1 MWGAERKE
9 SWREGASMMLVEGK
23 DSGERGRL
31 STLGVAEAEAEWRW
45 LLVIVLVDVLLPWRW
60 LLNGWDLFAVRI
72 SSWKGKYPLYIEACC
87 QQSFSWTRLVQVRYA
102 DEAA

>member
-1 MWGAERKE
+1 
-9 SWREGASMMLVEGK
+9 MMLVEGK
-23 DSGERGRL
+23 ESGERGRL
-31 STLGVAEAEAEWRW
+31 STLGVAEAECRW

-72 SSWKGKYPLYIEACC
+72 SSWKGKYPLYIEAHC
-87 QQSFSWTRLVQVRYA
+87 QQLFSCVAAVHVRYT